1 MMLLISVS
9 QKLTGKEND
18 PCSTL
23 MSYQSDSNNEFR
35 TGRQTEVI
43 FPSGR
48 VYLTCGLLSLKL
60 NYLGLAN

>member
-1 MMLLISVS
+1 MTLAPLQS
-9 QKLTGKEND
+9 N
-18 PCSTL
+18 L